1 MVRTRRRI
9 VGTLRGV
16 ALAAAAG
23 FGLAAFAG
31 SAGAADQPTVSFS
44 KDIQPI
50 FKASCIKCHSLDNP
64 KHKAAAHFRLDNRA
78 EALKGGENAH
88 EKDIIPGN
96 AKDSVMVQLLH
107 GSVTVEGEDVDAMPK
122 KKKGQEWKP
131 LPQKQIDLIKAWID
145 QGAKW
150 SG

>member
-1 MVRTRRRI
+1 MVRTRRMT
-9 VGTLRGV
+9 GTLRGV
-16 ALAAAAG
+16 VLAAVAG
-23 FGLAAFAG
+23 LGLAAFAG
-31 SAGAADQPTVSFS
+31 SATAADQPTVSYS

-64 KHKAAAHFRLDNRA
+64 RHKAAAGFRLDNRDM
-78 EALKGGENAH
+78 ALKGGDNAH

-96 AKDSVMVQLLH
+96 AKESVLVQLLH
-107 GSVTVEGEDVDAMPK
+107 GSVTVEGEDIESMPK
-122 KKKGQEWKP
+122 KKKGESFKP
-131 LPQKQIDLIKAWID
+131 LPEKQVELIKAWID

>member
-1 MVRTRRRI
+1 MA
-9 VGTLRGV
+9 GTLRGV
-16 ALAAAAG
+16 LMAAVAG
-23 FGLAAFAG
+23 AGLAALGG
-31 SAGAADQPTVSFS
+31 SAGAADAPTVSFS

-64 KHKAAAHFRLDNRA
+64 RHKASAGFRLDSR
-78 EALKGGENAH
+78 EMALKGGDNAND
-88 EKDIIPGN
+88 KDIIPGN
-96 AKDSVMVQLLH
+96 AKDSVLVKLLH
-107 GSVTVEGEDVDAMPK
+107 GTVTVEGEDIEAMPK
-122 KKKGQEWKP
+122 KKKGQEFKP

>member
-1 MVRTRRRI
+1 MT
-9 VGTLRGV
+9 GTLRGV
-16 ALAAAAG
+16 VLAAVAG
-23 FGLAAFAG
+23 LGLAAFAG
-31 SAGAADQPTVSFS
+31 SATAADQPTVSYS

-64 KHKAAAHFRLDNRA
+64 RHKAAAGFRLDNRDM
-78 EALKGGENAH
+78 ALKGGDNAH

-96 AKDSVMVQLLH
+96 AKESVLVQLLH
-107 GSVTVEGEDVDAMPK
+107 GSVTVEGEDIESMPK
-122 KKKGQEWKP
+122 KKKGESFKP
-131 LPQKQIDLIKAWID
+131 LPEKQVELIKAWID